1 METTGAPDCWSKV
14 CFASTSCSPDTMIR
28 RLGLPAF
35 QRRGLCTVEI
45 NSVARIVR
53 MHVAGESQAAKAD
66 KAVLAIKRALEEAQ
80 AAKEIQGFTKVVRT
94 VCKTEWAY
102 EGAIVFDSLDN
113 FKAYMESDFREK
125 TMKPLLA
132 DVTKYSLEPETIYTG
147 NRVYDEP

>member
-1 METTGAPDCWSKV
+1 
-14 CFASTSCSPDTMIR
+14 MIR
-28 RLGLPAF
+28 RLRLPAF

-66 KAVLAIKRALEEAQ
+66 KAVLAIKKALEEAQ